1 MKKTIKRGFL
11 VTICLLSL
19 LLCSCEA
26 QQQENRDRK
35 EEQKSEEKVTQ
46 GLVMEGRTDDGV
58 TYQYNKIT
66 AVLTVSGK
74 TIKGADSMDD
84 LEKIPWGKWRD
95 EAKELVLEE
104 GVECVTDRAFMDFR
118 RLERIVFPNTLRKI
132 DNYAFYD
139 SIREFK
145 KLDLP
150 DSLEEIGQCALAQEY
165 SYKGPEEIRLSKNL
179 RSIGKEAFCSQSVIR
194 ITIPENVETVGDK
207 AFEGCTRMEIADIK
221 ANNVKIG
228 KEVFAECGELKKV
241 VLNTKKIK
249 EIGKNLFFN
258 VFHDVNVFVPKEKV
272 KEYQKML
279 SRSMYAKV
287 KAMK

>member
-84 LEKIPWGKWRD
+84 LEKIQIG
-95 EAKELVLEE
+95 
-104 GVECVTDRAFMDFR
+104 RAH
-118 RLERIVFPNTLRKI
+118 V
-132 DNYAFYD
+132 
-139 SIREFK
+139 
-145 KLDLP
+145 
-150 DSLEEIGQCALAQEY
+150 
-165 SYKGPEEIRLSKNL
+165 
-179 RSIGKEAFCSQSVIR
+179 
-194 ITIPENVETVGDK
+194 
-207 AFEGCTRMEIADIK
+207 
-221 ANNVKIG
+221 
-228 KEVFAECGELKKV
+228 
-241 VLNTKKIK
+241 
-249 EIGKNLFFN
+249 
-258 VFHDVNVFVPKEKV
+258 
-272 KEYQKML
+272 
-279 SRSMYAKV
+279 
-287 KAMK
+287 